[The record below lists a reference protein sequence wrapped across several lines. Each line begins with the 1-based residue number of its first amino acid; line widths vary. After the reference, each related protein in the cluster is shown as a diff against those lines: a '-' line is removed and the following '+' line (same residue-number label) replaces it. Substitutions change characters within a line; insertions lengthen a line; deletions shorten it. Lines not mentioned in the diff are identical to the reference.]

1 MLSAKTFILLG
12 LEGALAASMS
22 SISHSHLFSG
32 SHRQNEDSLSTSES
46 TMSESSDSGSSS
58 GGEEPP
64 VPPPTFPLE
73 VNISLKDP
81 FGSLYGIIAAR

>member
-64 VPPPTFPLE
+64 VPPPTFPL
-73 VNISLKDP
+73 VA
-81 FGSLYGIIAAR
+81 GV